1 MEATI
6 HSNTGLV
13 EMEWLARGLTVFTFV
28 LLCWVVHR
36 TVQVRTDC
44 VNSAFVNLV
53 LVDGEKVYNCRFE
66 SRLNLKP
73 LYAPLSYHTQQK
85 LRAVEA
91 AEELS
96 RVFPVARPRM
106 TVEIVDHAPKFFE
119 VGKRYLRLGRDWV
132 SDAKQMR
139 RALIMGVLH
148 SENPAAFPNEF
159 ELEVAA
165 DFLSLALFPLH
176 PWSNSLLHDV
186 RFPTTAPNFEQY
198 CKSPLRSLA
207 HERGCNEPQP
217 TTDDLYARV
226 WGYRA
231 LLGSALWRV
240 YDKASVRE
248 KLEALRRLRK
258 AKPLP
263 IVFAPYDE
271 SGATLAV
278 WFTETLR
285 NHLESLGLGKNVM
298 ALKRTLKEL
307 QVEAPTHWELT
318 VDITQTP
325 AWQEILEQLR
335 KRSSFRPKERILV
348 FTPEGAV
355 ALPSGFPVQWAGIDV
370 ASQKHVMIAC
380 DWPTGDQAIH
390 VQARHVFAQHSC
402 EKLNRAFWD

>member
-1 MEATI
+1 MEGFAK
-6 HSNTGLV
+6 
-13 EMEWLARGLTVFTFV
+13 GLTVFTFV

-44 VNSAFVNLV
+44 VNSSFVSLV
-53 LVDGEKVYNCRFE
+53 LVDGQKLYNCRFE

-73 LYAPLSYHTQQK
+73 IYAPLSYQTQQK
-85 LRAVEA
+85 LRAMEA
-91 AEELS
+91 AEGIS
-96 RVFPVARPRM
+96 RVFPGARPRL
-106 TVEIVDHAPKFFE
+106 TVEILDHSPKFFE
-119 VGKRYLRLGRDWV
+119 LGKRYLRIGEAWV
-132 SDAKQMR
+132 KDQKQLR
-139 RALIMGVLH
+139 RALIMAILNT
-148 SENPAAFPNEF
+148 ENPAAYPNEF

-186 RFPTTAPNFEQY
+186 KFPTTAPSFEQY

-207 HERGCNEPQP
+207 HERGCNESMPSSE
-217 TTDDLYARV
+217 DLHARV

-231 LLGSALWRV
+231 LIAAGLWRV

-248 KLEALRRLRK
+248 KLETLRRFRK
-258 AKPLP
+258 GKALPL
-263 IVFAPYDE
+263 VFAPYDGG
-271 SGATLAV
+271 GATLAV

-285 NHLESLGLGKNVM
+285 NHLEAFGLNRNVM

-325 AWQEILEQLR
+325 AWKEILEQLR
-335 KRSSFRPKERILV
+335 KRSGFRPKERMLV

-355 ALPSGFPVQWAGIDV
+355 AFPSGFPVQWAGIDV
-370 ASQKHVMIAC
+370 SSQKHVMIAC
-380 DWPTGDQAIH
+380 EWPTADQAVH